1 MPNLKSINEIQPV
14 EMLKGIKRRTLCF
27 NDEIMLCHF
36 TLKKDSEI
44 PIHQHREHQ
53 VGYVIKGKM
62 RFFTEN
68 GNFIVQGGASYI
80 FQSKEK
86 HGAKILEDTE
96 LIDVFNPSRSEY
108 K

>member
-1 MPNLKSINEIQPV
+1 
-14 EMLKGIKRRTLCF
+14 
-27 NDEIMLCHF
+27 
-36 TLKKDSEI
+36 
-44 PIHQHREHQ
+44 
-53 VGYVIKGKM
+53 M